1 MSKTIFVGSD
11 HGGFFLKEKIN
22 CYFKSNSIIFEDLG
36 THSSESTNYVIYA
49 KAVCEKV
56 IKHNGLGI
64 LICSSGI
71 GMSIAANK
79 IYGIRA
85 ALCTSNF
92 HAEFSRRHNDANV
105 ICFGA
110 KVSSENSIIEM
121 INIFLN
127 TPFEGGRHKIR
138 VDSISDIEK
147 SKFLN

>member
-1 MSKTIFVGSD
+1 MIFIGSD

-22 CYFKSNSIIFEDLG
+22 NYFKSNNIIFEDLG
-36 THSSESTNYVIYA
+36 THSIKSNNYVTYA
-49 KAVCEKV
+49 KAVSEQVVKYHGV
-56 IKHNGLGI
+56 GI

-79 IYGIRA
+79 ISGVRA

-110 KVSSENSIIEM
+110 KVSDENNVIEM

-127 TPFEGGRHKIR
+127 TPFDGGRHKIR
-138 VDSISDIEK
+138 VDSISDMEK
-147 SKFLN
+147 SR